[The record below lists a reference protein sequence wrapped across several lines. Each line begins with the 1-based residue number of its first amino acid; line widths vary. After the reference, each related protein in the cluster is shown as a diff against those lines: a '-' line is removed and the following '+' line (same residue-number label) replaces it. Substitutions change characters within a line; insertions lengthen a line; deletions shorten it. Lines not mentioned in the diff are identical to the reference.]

1 MTYTRLIDVL
11 DIYNFRYIRSNV
23 ETKSKFDSWT
33 VRIYP
38 EGEMDTYIELGVNE
52 WDDCKHHTLQS
63 ALSERLLNS
72 RVDYIKQDENLEN
85 ILCIIC
91 DAPEDTEDEN
101 K

>member
-1 MTYTRLIDVL
+1 MAYTKLIDIL
-11 DIYNFRYIRSNV
+11 NIYNFRYIRNDV
-23 ETKSKFDSWT
+23 KGNSKYDSWT

-38 EGEMDTYIELGVNE
+38 EGVMDTYIELGVNE
-52 WDDCKHHTLQS
+52 WDDCKYYTLKS

-72 RVDYIKQDENLEN
+72 RVDYIKQNEDLEN

-91 DAPEDTEDEN
+91 DAPEDMEDES